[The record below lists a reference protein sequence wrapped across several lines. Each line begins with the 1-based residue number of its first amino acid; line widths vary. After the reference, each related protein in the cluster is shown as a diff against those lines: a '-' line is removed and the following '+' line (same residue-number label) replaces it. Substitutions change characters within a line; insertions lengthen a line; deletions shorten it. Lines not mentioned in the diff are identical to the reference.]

1 MYDKINDWATIYLGQ
16 LEIQISHNLKSSGC
30 FFFFENVHSAHLV
43 KKPEAEYLL
52 LGFTLVKAASK
63 VLPELVQIM
72 QSRAPLDFV
81 NFRV

>member
-1 MYDKINDWATIYLGQ
+1 M
-16 LEIQISHNLKSSGC
+16 
-30 FFFFENVHSAHLV
+30 FFENVHLAHLV

-72 QSRAPLDFV
+72 QSKAPLDFGLLILGQLASDTCIYHV
-81 NFRV
+81 AQ

>member
-1 MYDKINDWATIYLGQ
+1 MLIFTPFATML
-16 LEIQISHNLKSSGC
+16 
-30 FFFFENVHSAHLV
+30 AHLV

-72 QSRAPLDFV
+72 QSRVPLDFV
-81 NFRV
+81 SCSLFCASYLKPIDIQPAGQ

>member
-1 MYDKINDWATIYLGQ
+1 M
-16 LEIQISHNLKSSGC
+16 
-30 FFFFENVHSAHLV
+30 FFENVHLAHLV

-81 NFRV
+81 NCRV

>member
-30 FFFFENVHSAHLV
+30 FLFFENVHLAHLV

-81 NFRV
+81 NCRV